1 MSTIKQTIKRV
12 LPAPLVNILRETWDG
27 AGRAKMW
34 PSAALHPWRRQT
46 IQKLKSLH
54 DIHKGERCFII
65 GNGPSLQQTDLS
77 LLKGEYTFGM
87 NRFFLAFPELGFQT
101 SYFLSMNDLVIEQSA
116 ADFQALKMPFFV
128 MAGQT
133 LVEAGR

>member
-1 MSTIKQTIKRV
+1 MNTIKQTMKRV
-12 LPAPLVNILRETWDG
+12 LPAPLVNILKDVWDG

-34 PSAALHPWRRQT
+34 PSAALHPWRRESS
-46 IQKLKSLH
+46 QKLKRLH

-128 MAGQT
+128 S
-133 LVEAGR
+133 